1 MTEKGQR
8 AAGSQWRRKIP
19 IDRLLTRRERLRQ
32 RIWLTMRDAGVL
44 SFPLDAFGRIPN
56 FIGAE
61 QAAELLAEQL
71 EFESAQCIFVAPDHV
86 LRRVRELVLQRGK
99 VLAVAL
105 PLRWQRKGQAWLL
118 QITERRAIKAAASV
132 DNFLRYGQP
141 LATPID
147 LVVLGSV
154 VVDRQGH
161 RLSPHRGL
169 GDPELQRLRESGWLK
184 DDALL
189 ATIAHPLQFADDLAK
204 WVTDADEPVHLIVTP
219 NEVVRPHLS
228 GDRNDRLAAID

>member
-1 MTEKGQR
+1 MTEKER
-8 AAGSQWRRKIP
+8 RVVRSQWQRKVP

-32 RIWLTMRDAGVL
+32 RIWLTMRDTGVL

-61 QAAELLAEQL
+61 QAAELLAAQP
-71 EFESAQCIFVAPDHV
+71 EFENARCIFVAPDHV
-86 LRRVRELVLQRGK
+86 LRRLRELVLERGK

-105 PLRWQRKGQAWLL
+105 PLRWRRKGQTWLL
-118 QITERRAIKAAASV
+118 QITERCAIKAATSV

-147 LVVLGSV
+147 LVVVGSV

-169 GDPELQRLRESGWLK
+169 GDPELQRLGESGWLK
-184 DDALL
+184 DDALF
-189 ATIAHPLQFADDLAK
+189 ATVVHPLQFADDLAK

-219 NEVVRPHLS
+219 DEVVRPPLS
-228 GDRNDRLAAID
+228 GDRDDRRAAAD

>member
-1 MTEKGQR
+1 MTGEGQR
-8 AAGSQWRRKIP
+8 GVVSDQWRGKIP

-71 EFESAQCIFVAPDHV
+71 EFESAHCIFVAPDHV

-105 PLRWQRKGQAWLL
+105 PSRWRRREQAWLL

-147 LVVLGSV
+147 LVVLG
-154 VVDRQGH
+154 
-161 RLSPHRGL
+161 
-169 GDPELQRLRESGWLK
+169 
-184 DDALL
+184 
-189 ATIAHPLQFADDLAK
+189 
-204 WVTDADEPVHLIVTP
+204 
-219 NEVVRPHLS
+219 
-228 GDRNDRLAAID
+228 

>member
-86 LRRVRELVLQRGK
+86 LRRVRELV
-99 VLAVAL
+99 A
-105 PLRWQRKGQAWLL
+105 
-118 QITERRAIKAAASV
+118 TERAGLVIANHRTARHQSRCFGGQLFALRA
-132 DNFLRYGQP
+132 
-141 LATPID
+141 T
-147 LVVLGSV
+147 
-154 VVDRQGH
+154 
-161 RLSPHRGL
+161 LS
-169 GDPELQRLRESGWLK
+169 D
-184 DDALL
+184 
-189 ATIAHPLQFADDLAK
+189 
-204 WVTDADEPVHLIVTP
+204 TD
-219 NEVVRPHLS
+219 
-228 GDRNDRLAAID
+228 